1 MADNVRY
8 AVSMDAVDEYTTT
21 NAASGDITG
30 DIANVTPSYS
40 RHHPSVGGSKGGSGK
55 HDASL
60 NLTVNAD
67 KICSSA
73 SSLGTMTNVKMVY
86 IKHSG
91 FTSAARDT
99 VSAAK
104 LSIIMGGVTIAV
116 IEADGAIVLPF
127 ATATTAAITATSSTG
142 DVCAEVIATN

>member
-1 MADNVRY
+1 MADHVRY

-30 DIANVTPSYS
+30 DIADVTPSYS

-67 KICSSA
+67 VICA
-73 SSLGTMTNVKMVY
+73 SGTSLGTMSNVKMVF
-86 IKHSG
+86 IRHSG
-91 FTSAARDT
+91 FTSAARDVAST
-99 VSAAK
+99 AK
-104 LSIIMGGVTIAV
+104 LSIIMGSVTIAV
-116 IEADGAIVLPF
+116 LESEGAIVLPF
-127 ATATTAAITATSSTG
+127 ATATTAAITATSSSG
-142 DVCAEVIATN
+142 NICAEVVATN